1 MKKITIKDIAKFAN
15 TSKTTVSFYLNG
27 RFKSMSDETRA
38 RIEKVIAEYNYT
50 PSALARSL
58 SIQKTNLVGVLVGDI
73 TNGFSNQLVKGIE
86 EKMQEHGYQIVIGS
100 SNYDTEKEEK
110 FIQRMIQIG
119 VDGFIIQPT
128 IGFDSLVDI
137 ITKQNK
143 SLVFIDSNSSNDDV
157 VSVKTDN
164 YTSVYNTIEKIIEG
178 DQYENF
184 TLIGGDPKDLSTR
197 LERTNG
203 FIDCIKKYNKNYQ
216 NIIVSNNAKLEEVE
230 KKIID
235 SLDLSKK
242 TMIFVP
248 NCWLLPTLH
257 LALKKYR
264 HLIPETIGILGFDN
278 TEWSEFV
285 SPSITTIVQPAFEEG
300 KVVAQKVIDLI
311 ENRKVLKKEILVCDV
326 NWQKSIKMKKR

>member
-1 MKKITIKDIAKFAN
+1 MKKITIKDIAKLAN

-27 RFKSMSDETRA
+27 KYKSMSEETKE
-38 RIEKVIAEYNYT
+38 RIAKVIAEYNYT

-58 SIQKTNLVGVLVGDI
+58 SIQKTNLIGVLVGDI

-100 SNYDTEKEEK
+100 SNYDVEKEEK

-128 IGFDSLVDI
+128 IGFDNLVDI
-137 ITKQNK
+137 IEQRNK
-143 SLVFIDSNSSNDDV
+143 SLVFIDSNSINDNV

-164 YTSVYNTIEKIIEG
+164 YTSVYNTIEKIIKG
-178 DQYENF
+178 NQYERF
-184 TLIGGDPKDLSTR
+184 ILIGGDPKDLSTR

-203 FIDCIKKYNKNYQ
+203 FIDCMEKYHKNYQ
-216 NIIVSNNAKLEEVE
+216 NIVVSNNAKLDEVE
-230 KKIID
+230 KKIINA
-235 SLDLSKK
+235 LDLNTK

-248 NCWLLPTLH
+248 NCWLLPTLY
-257 LALKKYR
+257 LALKNYR
-264 HLIPETIGILGFDN
+264 HFIPQNIGILGFDN

-285 SPSITTIVQPAFEEG
+285 SPSVTTIVQPAFEEG

-311 ENRKVLKKEILVCDV
+311 ENREVLKNEILVCDV
-326 NWQKSIKMKKR
+326 NWQQSIKMK

>member
-27 RFKSMSDETRA
+27 RFKSMSDETKE
-38 RIEKVIAEYNYT
+38 RIAKVIEEYNYT

-58 SIQKTNLVGVLVGDI
+58 SIQKTNLIGVLVGDI

-86 EKMQEHGYQIVIGS
+86 EKMQEYGYQIVMGS
-100 SNYDTEKEEK
+100 SNYDIEKEEK

-128 IGFDSLVDI
+128 IGFDDLVDKI
-137 ITKQNK
+137 IQHNK
-143 SLVFIDSNSSNDDV
+143 SLVFIDSNSINDNV

-164 YTSVYNTIEKIIEG
+164 YTSVYNTVEKIIEG
-178 DQYENF
+178 NQYDNF
-184 TLIGGDPKDLSTR
+184 ILIGGDPKDLSTR

-203 FIDCIKKYNKNYQ
+203 FIDCMEKYNQTYQ
-216 NIIVSNNAKLEEVE
+216 NIIVSNNAKLFEVE
-230 KKIID
+230 SKITD
-235 SLDLSKK
+235 SLDLNKK

-248 NCWLLPTLH
+248 NCWLLPTLY
-257 LALKKYR
+257 LSLKKYR

-285 SPSITTIVQPAFEEG
+285 SPSVTTIVQPAFEEG

-311 ENRKVLKKEILVCDV
+311 ENREVLKNEILVCDV
-326 NWQKSIKMKKR
+326 NWQQSIKMK